1 MIPSSRVLP
10 AALAAFTLAAC
21 DRPASETDATD
32 TATPPPATQA
42 IAPPA
47 GAPVPRAPDVFRVR
61 FETSKGPFVVEAR
74 RSWSPHGVDRFHQ
87 LVTAGYYDN
96 NRFFRVVPGFIVQF
110 GMHGDPEVNRSW
122 DALRIPD
129 DPVVQ
134 QNRRGTVTFAKPM
147 APNARTTHLF
157 INYADN
163 FNLDEMGFSPI
174 GSVVEGMSVVDSIFP
189 GYQEGPQQD
198 AIAAEGN
205 AYLDRQF
212 PNLDFIRSARILPA
226 TTTDQ
231 TARPDT
237 AKP

>member
-1 MIPSSRVLP
+1 MTSSARFPS
-10 AALAAFTLAAC
+10 AALVALALIAC
-21 DRPASETDATD
+21 DRPASDTPATD
-32 TATPPPATQA
+32 TATAPPSTQA

-87 LVTAGYYDN
+87 LVTAGFYDN

-122 DALRIPD
+122 DALTIPD

-157 INYADN
+157 INFADN
-163 FNLDEMGFSPI
+163 LNLDEMGFSPI
-174 GSVVEGMSVVDSIFP
+174 GTVVEGMSVVDSIFP
-189 GYQEGPQQD
+189 GYQERPDQG

-212 PNLDFIRSARILPA
+212 PNLDFIRTARLVSQVTADSA
-226 TTTDQ
+226 
-231 TARPDT
+231 ARPDS
-237 AKP
+237 ARP